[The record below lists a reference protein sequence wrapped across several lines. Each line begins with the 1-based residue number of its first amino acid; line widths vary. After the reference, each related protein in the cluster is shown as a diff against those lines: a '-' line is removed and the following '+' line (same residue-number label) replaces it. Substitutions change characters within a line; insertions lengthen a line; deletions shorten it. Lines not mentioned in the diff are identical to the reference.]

1 MKVVWI
7 PRRHRSL
14 VYKLLI
20 LIPVAWLT
28 IAFLYYN
35 GRVDGV
41 AGNALPN
48 ALQQH
53 QNLIQPSESDEN
65 AAVSGATNAKII
77 DRYLP
82 LYFGIWGFVYV
93 FLKPLSIIHKCNLVW
108 WTEEGQTFVAVGW
121 GGNGA
126 AAVATTAA

>member
-35 GRVDGV
+35 GRAD
-41 AGNALPN
+41 GNALPN

-53 QNLIQPSESDEN
+53 QSSEDET
-65 AAVSGATNAKII
+65 ATTNAKIE
-77 DRYLP
+77 DR
-82 LYFGIWGFVYV
+82 
-93 FLKPLSIIHKCNLVW
+93 
-108 WTEEGQTFVAVGW
+108 
-121 GGNGA
+121 
-126 AAVATTAA
+126 

>member
-35 GRVDGV
+35 GRADG
-41 AGNALPN
+41 NNLPN
-48 ALQQH
+48 ALPQNH
-53 QNLIQPSESDEN
+53 QQPSESEES
-65 AAVSGATNAKII
+65 ASGTTNAKII
-77 DRYLP
+77 DR
-82 LYFGIWGFVYV
+82 
-93 FLKPLSIIHKCNLVW
+93 
-108 WTEEGQTFVAVGW
+108 
-121 GGNGA
+121 
-126 AAVATTAA
+126 

>member
-35 GRVDGV
+35 GRADGV

-53 QNLIQPSESDEN
+53 QNQLQPSESDE
-65 AAVSGATNAKII
+65 AASGATNAKII
-77 DRYLP
+77 DRYTL
-82 LYFGIWGFVYV
+82 GIGFFF
-93 FLKPLSIIHKCNLVW
+93 FLKSHFRLFIN
-108 WTEEGQTFVAVGW
+108 
-121 GGNGA
+121 
-126 AAVATTAA
+126 ATWFDELKGKHSLQWVE

>member
-35 GRVDGV
+35 GSNNQ
-41 AGNALPN
+41 NAV

-53 QNLIQPSESDEN
+53 QNPQQQPSESEEV
-65 AAVSGATNAKII
+65 VSGTTNAKII
-77 DRYLP
+77 DR
-82 LYFGIWGFVYV
+82 
-93 FLKPLSIIHKCNLVW
+93 
-108 WTEEGQTFVAVGW
+108 
-121 GGNGA
+121 
-126 AAVATTAA
+126 

>member
-35 GRVDGV
+35 GRADGV

-53 QNLIQPSESDEN
+53 QNQLQPSESESE
-65 AAVSGATNAKII
+65 AASGATNAKII
-77 DRYLP
+77 DRYFTL
-82 LYFGIWGFVYV
+82 GI
-93 FLKPLSIIHKCNLVW
+93 LL
-108 WTEEGQTFVAVGW
+108 
-121 GGNGA
+121 
-126 AAVATTAA
+126 